1 MNLKIAIYIY
11 QNTVSTI
18 WTTPLLASTSVAITL
33 AFPADDSIVTPSL
46 DFVIL
51 TISPF
56 AARTS
61 FVPKGISAASLIF
74 GNTWRKRTDL
84 NCSTFSG
91 TLANASLWGANTVKE
106 PSPSRVSTKPA
117 ALTAVT
123 RVERLLVAIAALAID
138 GRSGTLLDLDSG
150 ESLQVLSTTHVFVP
164 LTYDSN
170 PPNTHLL
177 GYTFSST
184 IGSD

>member
-33 AFPADDSIVTPSL
+33 AFPADVSIGTPSL

-84 NCSTFSG
+84 NCAIFSGCNKFLSAFCG
-91 TLANASLWGANTVKE
+91 TLANASLLGANTVPIWE
-106 PSPSRVSTKPA
+106 ALLQQIFHSYLPA
-117 ALTAVT
+117 FGQA
-123 RVERLLVAIAALAID
+123 
-138 GRSGTLLDLDSG
+138 
-150 ESLQVLSTTHVFVP
+150 
-164 LTYDSN
+164 
-170 PPNTHLL
+170 
-177 GYTFSST
+177 
-184 IGSD
+184 

>member
-46 DFVIL
+46 DFEIL

-61 FVPKGISAASLIF
+61 FVPKGISAANLIF

-91 TLANASLWGANTVKE
+91 CNKFLKAFCGTLAKASLLGANTVKE
-106 PSPSRVSTKPA
+106 PSPP
-117 ALTAVT
+117 LPLILYLVT
-123 RVERLLVAIAALAID
+123 R
-138 GRSGTLLDLDSG
+138 G
-150 ESLQVLSTTHVFVP
+150 
-164 LTYDSN
+164 
-170 PPNTHLL
+170 
-177 GYTFSST
+177 
-184 IGSD
+184 